1 MRLLKFTSLLA
12 IFLLTVGLSMARQ
25 NQFGVADTQKIS
37 FGEPVKVGE
46 VVLPKGDYKV
56 QHTMEGENHIMV
68 FTQLNA
74 SEPAV
79 AHVKCQLV
87 PLDKKAEHTQVIYGH
102 NQADTHVLQEMLFAG
117 DTAKH
122 VF

>member
-46 VVLPKGDYKV
+46 VVLPKGEDKV
-56 QHTMEGENHIMV
+56 QHTMEGENHVMV
-68 FTQLNA
+68 FSQLHA
-74 SEPAV
+74 SNPATV
-79 AHVKCQLV
+79 RVNSKWV
-87 PLDKKAEHTQVIYGH
+87 PLKPKGPPSKLLNGLSKAT
-102 NQADTHVLQEMLFAG
+102 T
-117 DTAKH
+117 
-122 VF
+122 

>member
-25 NQFGVADTQKIS
+25 NKYGVSDTQKVS
-37 FGEPVKVGE
+37 FGEPLKVGD
-46 VVLPKGDYKV
+46 VVLPKGEYKV

-68 FTQLNA
+68 FSQLHTSN
-74 SEPAV
+74 PATV
-79 AHVKCQLV
+79 RVKCQLV
-87 PLDKKAEHTQVIYGH
+87 PLKVKAPTTQLLYGH
-102 NQADTHVLQEMLFAG
+102 NDANTHVLQELVFAG

>member
-46 VVLPKGDYKV
+46 VVLPKGEDKV
-56 QHTMEGENHIMV
+56 QHTMEGENHVMV
-68 FTQLNA
+68 FSQLHA
-74 SEPAV
+74 SNPATV
-79 AHVKCQLV
+79 RVKCQLV
-87 PLDKKAEHTQVIYGH
+87 PLKAKAPATQLLYGH
-102 NQADTHVLQEMLFAG
+102 NEANTHVLQELIFQG